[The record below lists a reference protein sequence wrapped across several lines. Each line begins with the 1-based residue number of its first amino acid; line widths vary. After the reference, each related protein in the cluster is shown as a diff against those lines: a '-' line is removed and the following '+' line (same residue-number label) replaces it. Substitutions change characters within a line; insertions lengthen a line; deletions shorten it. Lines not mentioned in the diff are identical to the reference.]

1 MNLSRRIRIQLV
13 AFAVVAAVA
22 AAFLFLGYIKLPA
35 MEPVNCARLI
45 GHFSCIERW
54 RKQLLSHGRLG
65 GMKTDKA
72 KGDERGTKECH

>member
-1 MNLSRRIRIQLV
+1 MHKGTFIQFWLLV
-13 AFAVVAAVA
+13 G
-22 AAFLFLGYIKLPA
+22 GYIKLPA